1 MDIRIRRI
9 ATVDTNGDGSD
20 VTNTYRV
27 LDSGREFCITLRTHP
42 HGANLGLA
50 GQEGFLYTDQETG
63 TVRRQVLSVGK
74 LCGIVIEA
82 DEVVEGLSPRALRGV
97 IIADRNRD
105 IQEITV
111 ADEEA
116 VAEGEV

>member
-9 ATVDTNGDGSD
+9 ATVDANRDGSD
-20 VTNTYRV
+20 VTNTYSV
-27 LDSGREFCITLRTHP
+27 LDGGREFCITLRTHA
-42 HGANLGLA
+42 HGANLGLS
-50 GQEGFLYTDQETG
+50 GREGFLYTDKEAG

-97 IIADRNRD
+97 VMADRDRD
-105 IQEITV
+105 TQEITIGC
-111 ADEEA
+111 EET
-116 VAEGEV
+116 VVGREV

>member
-50 GQEGFLYTDQETG
+50 CQEGFLYTDQETG
-63 TVRRQVLSVGK
+63 AVRRQVLSVGK

-82 DEVVEGLSPRALRGV
+82 DEVVEGLSPAALRGV
-97 IIADRNRD
+97 VTAHRSGEME
-105 IQEITV
+105 EIRITDDGLRRCV
-111 ADEEA
+111 
-116 VAEGEV
+116 

>member
-9 ATVDTNGDGSD
+9 ATVDANRDGSD
-20 VTNTYRV
+20 VTNTYSV
-27 LDSGREFCITLRTHP
+27 LDGGREFCITLRTHA

-50 GQEGFLYTDQETG
+50 GREGFLYTDKEAG

-97 IIADRNRD
+97 VAANQNMDM
-105 IQEITV
+105 QEVTI

-116 VAEGEV
+116 VADGEA